1 MRGFLCV
8 SSVSVA
14 LLLSACASPTAA
26 PPAAAPVAA
35 TANALSIAC
44 QLKASSAGYAG
55 SCEVPCT
62 VNALAVNFDGVDAKR
77 ACNEPARTV
86 SISMA
91 TTGQR
96 DRWLGSM
103 QGVKPEDPTRLE
115 VVPNKS
121 AAGSVARMPF
131 GWFNVSELKTSAD
144 GLTLRVDASRQVRPN
159 ADDLAIL
166 DRAVALLPSAAVWN
180 KADNRECPNGQAKLS
195 LFCALM
201 QATTEISGGV
211 HYRQPAMQAVREEL
225 SRVDSARV
233 KTHRIM
239 DFNNHPDTTLPEIHA
254 LLRAARARVA
264 LDIR

>member
-1 MRGFLCV
+1 MRTRLLMASVV
-8 SSVSVA
+8 SA
-14 LLLSACASPTAA
+14 LLLGACAGTAPPPTAA
-26 PPAAAPVAA
+26 P
-35 TANALSIAC
+35 TNALAALAMSC
-44 QLKASSAGYAG
+44 QLKPSGAGYAG
-55 SCEVPCT
+55 TCEVPCT

-77 ACNEPARTV
+77 ACNGPARTV
-86 SISMA
+86 SISLA
-91 TTGQR
+91 RTAQAE
-96 DRWLGSM
+96 RWLGTM

-115 VVPNKS
+115 VVPNKN
-121 AAGSVARMPF
+121 AKGSVARLPF
-131 GWFNVSELKTSAD
+131 GWFNVTELKTSAD

-159 ADDLAIL
+159 ADDLAII
-166 DRAVALLPSAAVWN
+166 DRALALLPSAEVWN
-180 KADNRECPNGQAKLS
+180 KADNRECPAGQAKLS

-264 LDIR
+264 VDIR

>member
-1 MRGFLCV
+1 MRNCLLLTTV
-8 SSVSVA
+8 SLA
-14 LLLSACASPTAA
+14 LLLSACTSPTVA
-26 PPAAAPVAA
+26 PRAGAMPAATNP
-35 TANALSIAC
+35 LSINC
-44 QLKASSAGYAG
+44 QLKASGAGYTG
-55 SCEVPCT
+55 TCEVPCT

-91 TTGQR
+91 STAQR

-115 VVPNKS
+115 VVPNKLG
-121 AAGSVARMPF
+121 AGSVARLPF
-131 GWFNVSELKTSAD
+131 GWFNVTELKTSAD

-159 ADDLAIL
+159 GDDLAII
-166 DRAVALLPSAAVWN
+166 DRALALLPSTSVWN
-180 KADNRECPNGQAKLS
+180 KADNRECPNGQPKLS